1 MRLDQDLP
9 LQIPMA
15 EKDEAKKLG
24 ARPQY
29 VEGTFICWY
38 APAGMDVMSFQKW
51 WTPEFVEMMVDQGV
65 IDAPVAEKAPAQGES
80 LISILSRVK
89 VAVSTAFKEPV
100 WIRAEIVNITGS
112 KHMYLELSDYDQS
125 GRENAKARGMIWS
138 KDKHIINQFKEVS
151 GLDLKPGLKILF
163 KGKVEFSEQFGLGI
177 AITAIDPAFTLGDM
191 EAKLA
196 GIRKQL
202 KEKGVYGKNK
212 EFPQPNDFMNVAV
225 ISPREAAGL
234 ADFKSQANIL
244 EEHGLCSF
252 TYYDA
257 VFSGPDCVR
266 SIINAMRQAHRQVG
280 TIDACVIIRGGGD
293 KAGLYALNEFDIANA
308 VCLFRAPVIVG
319 IGHEPDN
326 TILDEV
332 ACVRCPTPSL
342 AITHITSKI
351 TKNAQ
356 QAKQNMLSTSRIA
369 SEIVARAR
377 QRTEGA
383 FSDVKDKA
391 RSTIEKARSNCEVS
405 RNSALSAA
413 TNYLERSR
421 MRLKGMMEQVYA
433 NNPLNVLNKGYA
445 VVREVDGPVI
455 TSAQHLEGK
464 TIEIQLKDG
473 KVAAVTGQPV
483 NFKQEEH
490 A

>member
-1 MRLDQDLP
+1 MKLDQDLP
-9 LQIPMA
+9 LVVPMA
-15 EKDEAKKLG
+15 DKDAAKKLG
-24 ARPQY
+24 VRPQY
-29 VEGTFICWY
+29 IEGTFVHWY

-51 WTPEFVEMMVDQGV
+51 WTHEFKEMMIDRGV
-65 IDAPVAEKAPAQGES
+65 IDAPVPEKAPAQGES
-80 LISILSRVK
+80 LISILSKVK
-89 VAVSTAFKEPV
+89 SAVSSTFSEPV

-112 KHMYLELSDYDQS
+112 KHIYLELSDYDQS
-125 GRENAKARGMIWS
+125 GKENAKARGMIWS
-138 KDKHIINQFKEVS
+138 KDKHIIKQFKEIS

-163 KGKVEFSEQFGLGI
+163 KGNIEFSEKFGLGI
-177 AITAIDPAFTLGDM
+177 SISAIDPAFTLGDM

-202 KEKGVYGKNK
+202 NEKGVYGKNR
-212 EFPQPNDFMNVAV
+212 EFAPPSDFLNVAV

-244 EEHGLCSF
+244 EAHGLCSF

-293 KAGLYALNEFDIANA
+293 KAGLYALNELEIANA

-342 AITHITSKI
+342 AIAYITSTI

-356 QAKQNMLSTSRIA
+356 QAKRNMLSTSRIA

-391 RSTIEKARSNCEVS
+391 RSTIERARSNCEVS
-405 RNSALSAA
+405 RSSALSAA
-413 TNYLERSR
+413 KSYLERSR
-421 MRLKGMMEQVYA
+421 LNVRSMMEQVYA

-445 VVREVDGPVI
+445 VVRQVDGPVI
-455 TSAQHLEGK
+455 TSAQNLEGK

-473 KVAAVTGQPV
+473 KVGAIAGQLV
-483 NFKQEEH
+483 NFKQEEI